1 MKMFIG
7 ICKLELLLL
16 ESFSLKDKRQ
26 VVRSIIERLKNR
38 FNISIAE
45 VGHLEALK
53 RTALGL
59 ALVSNETAYLEKMMG
74 MVINFVEADA
84 RVQITGLEKEIY

>member
-1 MKMFIG
+1 MFIG
-7 ICKLELLLL
+7 ICKMELLLM
-16 ESFSLKDKRQ
+16 ESASLKDKRQ
-26 VVRSIIERLKNR
+26 VVRSIIERLKKR

-74 MVINFVEADA
+74 KVINFVEADA
-84 RVQITGLEKEIY
+84 RVQIIGLDKEIY

>member
-7 ICKLELLLL
+7 ICKMELLLV

-26 VVRSIIERLKNR
+26 TVRSIIERLKNR

-53 RTALGL
+53 RTMLGL
-59 ALVSNETAYLEKMMG
+59 ALVSNETAYLEKMIG
-74 MVINFVEADA
+74 KVINFVEADA
-84 RVQITGLEKEIY
+84 RVQIIGLDKEIY

>member
-1 MKMFIG
+1 
-7 ICKLELLLL
+7 
-16 ESFSLKDKRQ
+16 
-26 VVRSIIERLKNR
+26 
-38 FNISIAE
+38 
-45 VGHLEALK
+45 LK

>member
-1 MKMFIG
+1 MFIG